1 MGFAPDR
8 SPASNDFLS
17 QCSPVED
24 CYEVKTTITGDSK
37 PMEASSSTETL
48 KLEPSARGLGEAG
61 ARGSEVEAALQLRA
75 SVRCGWGCAEDAA
88 DPQSELSVA
97 AKGVDRSPAA
107 CEVAMKAAGGFM
119 TGLSAGL

>member
-1 MGFAPDR
+1 MTSAWTKRLHQCLSECLAQAFISQVGSIR
-8 SPASNDFLS
+8 SLRCDAQGLLRG
-17 QCSPVED
+17 ED
-24 CYEVKTTITGDSK
+24 DDHRGQQTHG
-37 PMEASSSTETL
+37 
-48 KLEPSARGLGEAG
+48 GLGEAG